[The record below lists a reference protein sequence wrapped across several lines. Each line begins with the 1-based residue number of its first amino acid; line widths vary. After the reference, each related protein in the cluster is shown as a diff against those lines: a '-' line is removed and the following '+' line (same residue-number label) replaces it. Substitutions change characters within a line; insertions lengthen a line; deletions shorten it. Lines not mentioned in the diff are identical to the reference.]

1 MENTLSILNNLID
14 HHNINDN
21 FLLALTMYI
30 NFYYESIVCEDKMM
44 DYLVDSKNL
53 IDKLGLIYPEY
64 TRRQLESVYIALT
77 LCVIINIIN
86 SYSLL
91 DLD

>member
-44 DYLVDSKNL
+44 DYLVDSSNL
-53 IDKLGLIYPEY
+53 LDKLGAMYPEY
-64 TRRQLESVYIALT
+64 TRRQVESVYIALT
-77 LCVIINIIN
+77 LCLITNNYN
-86 SYSLL
+86 SL